1 MIARLSHL
9 RLFVAHVLRR
19 FFEEDFG
26 QLSASLAFTTLLSL
40 VPFVAVVLGILS
52 VFPVFLSMAD
62 QFDHFV
68 VRSLLP
74 ERNAGLIIEYVLEF
88 SQKATKVTLAG
99 LAALVVTVL
108 FLLRSIEQA
117 FNNVWRVTENRPW
130 WKKLRLYVVVVVL
143 WPFVVAC
150 VVLVTGYAVTV
161 SLGLIDH
168 PEWLQSVL
176 LKVAGLL
183 VAAVSF
189 AGFYYAVPNAKVK
202 PFDALGAGLFASF
215 GFMLM
220 QKGFELYLSHFP
232 SFTLVYGAFAIV
244 PIFLMWLYLS
254 WAVVLLGALIAA
266 SLSGGWRPVV
276 TE

>member
-19 FFEEDFG
+19 FSEEDFG

-117 FNNVWRVTENRPW
+117 FNNVWRVTENRSW
-130 WKKLRLYVVVVVL
+130 WKRLRLYAVVLTL

-150 VVLVTGYAVTV
+150 VVLITGYAVTV
-161 SLGLIDH
+161 SLGLIDY
-168 PEWLQSVL
+168 PEWLQSIL
-176 LKVAGLL
+176 LKAAGLL
-183 VAAVSF
+183 VATISF
-189 AGFYYAVPNAKVK
+189 AGFYYAVPNAKVE
-202 PFDALGAGLFASF
+202 PCNALGAGLFASF

-266 SLSGGWRPVV
+266 SLSGAWRPVV